1 MTQAAV
7 AKKKYTYQDYLKTPD
22 DQRYELIEGELSM
35 TPAPKIGHQRISIKL
50 ASRMTLYAEEKGLGE
65 VLDAPCDVYLDEE
78 TVVQPDIL
86 FISKENQGIIDY
98 KDGILGAPDLIVE
111 VISPGSFAIDRF
123 DKKRAY
129 EKAGVREYW
138 LVDPNNLSV
147 EIYKNGGQQFELA
160 QVASEAGKVQ
170 STILEGFEVDI
181 QSLFI
186 AA

>member
-1 MTQAAV
+1 MLV
-7 AKKKYTYQDYLKTPD
+7 ASKKITVEDFLKMD
-22 DQRYELIEGELSM
+22 FEGEDAYYELINGEIVKKA
-35 TPAPKIGHQRISIKL
+35 APSPRHQHSTGRLFAKML
-50 ASRMTLYAEEKGLGE
+50 NHALDKNLGE
-65 VLDAPCDVYLDEE
+65 VFTAPLDVFLDEYSH
-78 TVVQPDIL
+78 VQPDIL

-98 KDGILGAPDLIVE
+98 KDGILGVPDLIVE

-123 DKKRAY
+123 DKKKAY

-147 EIYKNGGQQFELA
+147 EIYKNIGQLFELA

-186 AA
+186 AS

>member
-1 MTQAAV
+1 MLV
-7 AKKKYTYQDYLKTPD
+7 ASKKITVEDFLQMEFEGEDAY
-22 DQRYELIEGELSM
+22 YELINGEIVKKA
-35 TPAPKIGHQRISIKL
+35 APSPRHQEASVLLTSQLINHVLPKKL
-50 ASRMTLYAEEKGLGE
+50 GK
-65 VLDAPCDVYLDEE
+65 VFNAPIDVFLDEYSH
-78 TVVQPDIL
+78 VQPDIL
-86 FISKENQGIIDY
+86 FISKENQSIIDY
-98 KDGILGAPDLIVE
+98 KDGIVGVPDLIVE

-129 EKAGVREYW
+129 EKVGVREYW

-147 EIYKNGGQQFELA
+147 EIYKNIGQLFELA

-186 AA
+186 PG